1 MFRRYHHQPHTPF
14 LAFLLASILVLMASS
29 TQAMAKWKFWD
40 KSDEP
45 EIEVFQ
51 PPPADTLE
59 RECGPI
65 KQDIQDIY
73 RKNAVMRHLLIP
85 KREYLLAKH
94 ERCKKNFADQEYK
107 YLKHIEIANPKLDD
121 LPEETEET
129 TNTSNESKPE

>member
-1 MFRRYHHQPHTPF
+1 MIGYVVMT
-14 LAFLLASILVLMASS
+14 LSTSTAF
-29 TQAMAKWKFWD
+29 AKWKFWD

-59 RECGPI
+59 RECGAI
-65 KQDIQDIY
+65 KRDIQDIY
-73 RKNAVMRHLLIP
+73 RKNVVTRHLLIP

-94 ERCKKNFADQEYK
+94 ERCKKRFADQEYK

-121 LPEETEET
+121 LPEDTDSDTLQSE
-129 TNTSNESKPE
+129 